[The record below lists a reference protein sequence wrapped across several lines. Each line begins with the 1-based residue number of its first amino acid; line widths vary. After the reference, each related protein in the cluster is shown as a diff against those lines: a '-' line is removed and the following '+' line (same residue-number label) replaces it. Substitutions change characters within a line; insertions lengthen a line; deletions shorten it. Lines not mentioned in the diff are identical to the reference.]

1 MTYPAYTDSGQV
13 GSVHLAA
20 ICKELGERIW
30 SRQDRD
36 AMPLPP
42 RLFDLMERLRS
53 DPSWNSPGSD
63 A

>member
-1 MTYPAYTDSGQV
+1 MTYPAYTDSSQV

-30 SRQDRD
+30 ARQDREPV
-36 AMPLPP
+36 PLPP
-42 RLFDLMERLRS
+42 RLFQLMERLRS
-53 DPSWNSPGSD
+53 DPSWSSPSSG

>member
-30 SRQDRD
+30 LGQDKQS
-36 AMPLPP
+36 ALLPP

-53 DPSWNSPGSD
+53 DPSWSSPGSG

>member
-1 MTYPAYTDSGQV
+1 MTYPAYTDSGEV

-53 DPSWNSPGSD
+53 DPSWNSPGSG